1 MEAYPE
7 LKQGRAMT
15 LDQEAKPASRKASEL
30 KRQSKKLERHDYVRS
45 ILTTA
50 MATTQNLDD
59 FIAHLAGQG
68 ATYYTR
74 GKHHGI
80 EVRHLCGRVE
90 KYRFATL
97 GIADEF
103 EAYQS
108 ALNRLREGNR
118 A

>member
-15 LDQEAKPASRKASEL
+15 LAQDAKPASRKASEL
-30 KRQSKKLERHDYVRS
+30 KRQSKKFKRHDYVRS

-50 MATTQNLDD
+50 MATTQSLDE

-68 ATYYTR
+68 AIYYTR
-74 GKHHGI
+74 GKHHGV

-90 KYRFATL
+90 KYRFTTL
-97 GIADEF
+97 GMAEEF
-103 EAYQS
+103 EAYQNG
-108 ALNRLREGNR
+108 LNHLRQADR